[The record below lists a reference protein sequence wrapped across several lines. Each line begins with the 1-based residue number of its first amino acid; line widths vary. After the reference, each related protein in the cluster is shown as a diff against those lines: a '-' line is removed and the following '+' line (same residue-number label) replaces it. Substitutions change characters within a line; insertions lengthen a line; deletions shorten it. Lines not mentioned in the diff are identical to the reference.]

1 MAPSVSNQI
10 SSIQK
15 SLDSLKLVISKH
27 KTPKKIEDC
36 TSKKQLSA
44 FTVKQLTEWLERN
57 NVSLKKTDK
66 KYKKDLIKLIWKN
79 IEEESSSS
87 DDSSSDSSEYD
98 TDSSSSS
105 DSSDSD

>member
-1 MAPSVSNQI
+1 MAPSLAKQI

-44 FTVKQLTEWLERN
+44 FTVKQLTEWLEKN
-57 NVSLKKTDK
+57 NVCLKKCDK

-79 IEEESSSS
+79 IEDDSSSS
-87 DDSSSDSSEYD
+87 DESSSSDSSEYD
-98 TDSSSSS
+98 TSSSS